1 MGLLAALRTWGGST
15 GAMAGGCDI
24 ERRKREG
31 RRSPDGRLR
40 GLLMDSGEAASRRSG
55 EQLNDD
61 GSFTPGV
68 VITGGVGACE
78 GMGEGNRMLGLQN
91 C

>member
-1 MGLLAALRTWGGST
+1 
-15 GAMAGGCDI
+15 
-24 ERRKREG
+24 
-31 RRSPDGRLR
+31 
-40 GLLMDSGEAASRRSG
+40 MDSGEAASRRSG

-91 C
+91 H